1 MISIRLER
9 PEDVSQVR
17 IINEQAFEQATEAN
31 LVDKLRQTCPDALS
45 LVAEDRNSIVGH
57 IFFIPVVIDNP
68 EIRVQ
73 GMALAP
79 MAVLP
84 DRQRQ
89 GIGSKLVKT
98 GLDILRDRR
107 CPFVVVLGHPEYY
120 PRFGFEPASRYN
132 LRSQWAGVPDE
143 AFMVVV
149 FDKAALQDVAGV
161 VRYRGEFDEAM

>member
-9 PEDVSQVR
+9 PEDLSQVR
-17 IINEQAFEQATEAN
+17 IINEQAFELATEAN
-31 LVDKLRQTCPDALS
+31 LVDKLRQACPDALS

-132 LRSQWAGVPDE
+132 LTSQWAGVPDE
-143 AFMVVV
+143 AFMVVI
-149 FDKAALQDVAGV
+149 FDKAALQGIAGV